1 MCGSPKKDFFTSTVA
16 LYATNIA
23 LFPPTFAL
31 PLGNKVR
38 LVTIKNLFKAW
49 LTGLIDYALGSN
61 IRRDR
66 STSPH
71 APCRRRWK
79 YNKLIRFVNKKIFF
93 KTHFSTVID
102 IDSFCILGLDPQ
114 EGAAIYWVTFFLFQ
128 ASLIWPIFTVKCFF

>member
-79 YNKLIRFVNKKIFF
+79 YNKLIRFVNKKNLF
-93 KTHFSTVID
+93 
-102 IDSFCILGLDPQ
+102 Q
-114 EGAAIYWVTFFLFQ
+114 NTFFDGHRHRQLLHPGFGPSGRCCNLLGDIF
-128 ASLIWPIFTVKCFF
+128 SLPSIIDLTNFLL